1 MGRSLGQLV
10 AKEMSVG
17 KLGLAFQVFF
27 RVFRDPVFADQAR
40 TWLSGGA
47 QLAAPAPA
55 PQPAAVQPK
64 PMKKPQRSEALTLLA
79 ALQREA
85 RFVDFIQEP
94 IAAYSDAQ
102 IGAAVRDVHRECGK
116 VLGRLFEL
124 QPVVA
129 AAEGADVDVPTG
141 FDAARFRLTG
151 GVSGSPP
158 YRGKLCHHGWE
169 AAKCELPAWTG
180 SEEAAR
186 IVAPAEVEVA

>member
-1 MGRSLGQLV
+1 M
-10 AKEMSVG
+10 G
-17 KLGLAFQVFF
+17 KLGLAIQTFF
-27 RVFRDPVFADQAR
+27 RVFSDPEFADQAR
-40 TWLSGGA
+40 CWLRGEGKPA
-47 QLAAPAPA
+47 VTADAAEATPVQL
-55 PQPAAVQPK
+55 K
-64 PMKKPQRSEALTLLA
+64 PVKKPSRSEALTLLA

-94 IAAYSDAQ
+94 IATYSDAQ

-116 VLGRLFEL
+116 VLGRLFDL
-124 QPVVA
+124 QRVVA
-129 AAEGADVDVPTG
+129 AEEGAAVDVPTG

>member
-1 MGRSLGQLV
+1 M
-10 AKEMSVG
+10 G
-17 KLGLAFQVFF
+17 KLGLAFKVFF
-27 RVFRDPVFADQAR
+27 RVFSDAAFAEQAQS
-40 TWLSGGA
+40 WLRGEGKPA
-47 QLAAPAPA
+47 VAAPA
-55 PQPAAVQPK
+55 PQPAEAQPK
-64 PMKKPQRSEALTLLA
+64 PAKKPQRSEALTLLA

-124 QPVVA
+124 QKVVNDE
-129 AAEGADVDVPTG
+129 EGAAVEVPTG

-151 GVSGSPP
+151 AVSGSPP

-180 SEEAAR
+180 SEESAR

>member
-1 MGRSLGQLV
+1 M
-10 AKEMSVG
+10 G
-17 KLGLAFQVFF
+17 KLGLAFKVFF
-27 RVFRDPVFADQAR
+27 RVFGDPKFAEQAEL
-40 TWLSGGA
+40 WLKGETKPAVTSVA
-47 QLAAPAPA
+47 PPSAPAE
-55 PQPAAVQPK
+55 PK
-64 PMKKPQRSEALTLLA
+64 PAKKPSRSEALTLLS

-124 QPVVA
+124 RPVVEG
-129 AAEGADVDVPTG
+129 AEGADAEVPTG

-151 GVSGSPP
+151 AVSGSAP

-169 AAKCELPAWTG
+169 ATKCELPAWTG
-180 SEEAAR
+180 SEEAAK
-186 IVAPAEVEVA
+186 IVAPAEVEVK

>member
-1 MGRSLGQLV
+1 MAGWLV
-10 AKEMSVG
+10 LAKEKSVG
-17 KLGLAFQVFF
+17 KLGLAFKVFF
-27 RVFRDPVFADQAR
+27 RVFRDPAFAEQAKL
-40 TWLSGGA
+40 WLSGPPQSA
-47 QLAAPAPA
+47 VPSVPA
-55 PQPAAVQPK
+55 PQVAPVQPK
-64 PMKKPQRSEALTLLA
+64 PIKKPQRSEALTLLA

-85 RFVDFIQEP
+85 RLVDFIQEP

-116 VLGRLFEL
+116 VFSRLFEL

-129 AAEGADVDVPTG
+129 AEEGAAVDVPTG

-169 AAKCELPAWTG
+169 ATKCELPAWTG
-180 SEEAAR
+180 SEESAR